1 MQRTPVLVVLLLAAL
16 TSGGGCGRSP
26 DPALTGFGEVAEQ
39 KLTSQQAAQRDQA
52 LAARDDLA
60 AQLSGRL
67 LETLATQGPAAAIAV
82 CAEEAPRI
90 AAEVSDKHGIS
101 IGRTSFRL
109 RNPQNKPPAWATD
122 LVRRRVVEPVFL
134 TDGQRLAALLP
145 IRLQAACLTC
155 HGPAED
161 IAPEVRQALAANY
174 PQDRARDFR
183 EGALR
188 GWFWVEVPAP

>member
-1 MQRTPVLVVLLLAAL
+1 
-16 TSGGGCGRSP
+16 
-26 DPALTGFGEVAEQ
+26 VAVPEM
-39 KLTSQQAAQRDQA
+39 TSQQATQRDQA
-52 LAARDDLA
+52 LAARDDLS

-67 LETLATQGPAAAIAV
+67 VDALATQGPAAAIAV

-90 AAEVSDKHGIS
+90 AAQIS
-101 IGRTSFRL
+101 ESRGVAIGRTSFRL
-109 RNPQNKPPAWATD
+109 RNPRNTPPAWATD